1 MLEAIR
7 FGTTSNFGQTWELN
21 PVSQLE
27 RDWLIKQL
35 QEFAYQNLIRV
46 SFLSG
51 DVSCA
56 AVGVFK
62 TYARSNVSH
71 RVDHRY
77 MVNVVTSK
85 FWRLDLPEGC
95 L

>member
-7 FGTTSNFGQTWELN
+7 FDTSNLGHAKLGVNAVLQI
-21 PVSQLE
+21 E
-27 RDWLIKQL
+27 RNWLIKQL
-35 QEFAYQNLIRV
+35 QDFAHLHRIRV

-62 TYARSNVSH
+62 THDKVSPKI
-71 RVDHRY
+71 DYRY
-77 MVNVVTSK
+77 MVNVVTGK
-85 FWRLDLPEGC
+85 F
-95 L
+95 